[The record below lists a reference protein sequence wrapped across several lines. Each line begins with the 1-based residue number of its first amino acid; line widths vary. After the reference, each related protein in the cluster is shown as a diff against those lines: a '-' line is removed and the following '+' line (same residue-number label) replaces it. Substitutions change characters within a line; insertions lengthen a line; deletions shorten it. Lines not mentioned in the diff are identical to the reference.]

1 MATEKVT
8 LSCARIGQP
17 DLADVDR
24 LARIE
29 LGVRRG
35 GGELSLADASYDLM
49 VLIDFAGLA
58 GVLRVSLNAARSVAR
73 DVKRQAEQREQFGGV
88 EEERELG
95 DPPVL

>member
-1 MATEKVT
+1 MATGKVT
-8 LSCARIGQP
+8 LSCARIDRP

-35 GGELSLADASYDLM
+35 GSELSLADASYDLM
-49 VLIDFAGLA
+49 ALIDFAGLA
-58 GVLRVSLNAARSVAR
+58 GVLRVEV
-73 DVKRQAEQREQFGGV
+73 QRKPEKGKQLRGV